1 MNNGD
6 LQFIQNRISYRFN
19 NLDLL
24 QQAFIRRSYS
34 KENGGEDNEVLEFIG
49 DKVLD
54 FIVTKWLAEK
64 FGYFLKEYDKNEDF
78 DEFAC
83 EYNENQLT
91 EIKKAMVRKESLSQC
106 IDMLGLAD
114 FLIMGKGDRKKHVEN
129 EMSVKEDLFE
139 AIIGAVALD
148 CKWDTGKIQDVV
160 EYMLQPENYCSD
172 SDEEDYVC
180 AVQDWCLKH
189 CGQLP
194 DIQTESFANYNIFSD
209 LGRSTP
215 TINSNRYSPYGYSG
229 FCTQLQLPGIDKIF
243 MGAGHS
249 KNEARKDACQE
260 AYNYLDEN
268 DMLFTI
274 RDEIEN
280 PSRDM
285 AINQLETLARR
296 GYFSIPY
303 YEFDLHYDNQGN
315 PVWNCECH
323 IEEEDYYFYEKASSK
338 KEAKKSAAYSMLLH
352 VLGTDD

>member
-1 MNNGD
+1 MDNGD

-64 FGYFLKEYDKNEDF
+64 FGCFLKEYDKNEDF

-91 EIKKAMVRKESLSQC
+91 EIKKNMVRKESLSQC

-114 FLIMGKGDRKKHVEN
+114 FLIMGKGDRKKHIEN

-139 AIIGAVALD
+139 AIIGSVALD
-148 CKWDTGKIQDVV
+148 CKWDTDKIQDVV

-172 SDEEDYVC
+172 NDEEDYVC

-189 CGQLP
+189 RGRLP
-194 DIQTESFANYNIFSD
+194 DIYTSEMAHGLIPVDIENTRIICGSKLLSAHA
-209 LGRSTP
+209 
-215 TINSNRYSPYGYSG
+215 G
-229 FCTQLQLPGIDKIF
+229 FYTQLRLPGINKIF
-243 MGAGHS
+243 KGCGRA
-249 KNEARKDACQE
+249 KNEARKDACQT

-268 DMLFTI
+268 GMLFTI

-280 PSRDM
+280 LSRNM
-285 AINQLETLARR
+285 AIN
-296 GYFSIPY
+296 
-303 YEFDLHYDNQGN
+303 
-315 PVWNCECH
+315 
-323 IEEEDYYFYEKASSK
+323 
-338 KEAKKSAAYSMLLH
+338 
-352 VLGTDD
+352 